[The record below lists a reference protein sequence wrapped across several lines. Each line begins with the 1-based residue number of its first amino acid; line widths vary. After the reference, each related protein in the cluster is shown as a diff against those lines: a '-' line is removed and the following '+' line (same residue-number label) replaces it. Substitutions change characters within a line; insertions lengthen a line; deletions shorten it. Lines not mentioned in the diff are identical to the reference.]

1 VLAALLSAS
10 ITRLLGAAIVTA
22 FAVVALARLGR
33 RQGGRWPVLGAL
45 VLGQD
50 EDDEPSTGPDLR
62 FAAVVASVAS
72 ALAWVLALDDR
83 FRALSGSSR
92 ALALALG
99 LPIVTVLVTTAAD
112 LLGRDAPAAPASPP
126 APDSEPAPAPAPA
139 PASEPTPASATRPP
153 LDSGAL
159 RRPAIERDEVRRLI
173 DAALDAVGAARA
185 RTADG
190 AVRDG
195 LSSLEETLAE
205 YGILVDDQDADLE
218 RIAQRAR
225 EAAALAEA
233 CQDDESEAFRTLGLR
248 RDATTDQAKRV
259 YRELAKI
266 YHADASVPG
275 ADPEKFKEIA
285 AAYEKVRAALA
296 ERSPAAASGALA
308 PAATSP

>member
-10 ITRLLGAAIVTA
+10 ITRLLGAALVTA

-45 VLGQD
+45 VLGQ
-50 EDDEPSTGPDLR
+50 EDDEPSNGPDLR

-112 LLGRDAPAAPASPP
+112 LLGRDSPAAPPE
-126 APDSEPAPAPAPA
+126 PDPAPAPAP
-139 PASEPTPASATRPP
+139 EPEPASATRPP

-159 RRPAIERDEVRRLI
+159 RRPAIARDEVRRLI

-205 YGILVDDQDADLE
+205 YGILVDDPEADLE
-218 RIAQRAR
+218 RIAQRTR

-248 RDATTDQAKRV
+248 RDATTEQAKRV

-296 ERSPAAASGALA
+296 ERSPAASPASSGAIA
-308 PAATSP
+308 PIVSTTP